1 MLSSNPYLDNTL
13 DSKNVKRQASLKA
26 WLAYHGIGNRQLA
39 RQLAV
44 HPSMITRI
52 FKGERRPPRRIRQ
65 LIEMGI
71 PANLLPAP
79 NTRRPGRPRLRD
91 IQEPEYLPTAVSHA
105 TM

>member
-1 MLSSNPYLDNTL
+1 MYPTTPYSDLPL
-13 DSKNVKRQASLKA
+13 EQKNAKRQASLKA

-39 RQLAV
+39 RQLDV

-71 PANLLPAP
+71 PANLLPPP

-91 IQEPEYLPTAVSHA
+91 IHDLNQGRNGVEAQQ
-105 TM
+105 